1 MNPLHVF
8 WTQHSSLTMLSANFS
23 TSTIF
28 SLSFKGTWWN
38 VFRIWTWTLTVY
50 IVRVGSMPNILQFV
64 SVFAFC
70 IGIASLLCLVFWYLS
85 CLNILFTDV
94 QLCYSTQVGT
104 KRLRTEMDHLPKH
117 FFDLMTQ
124 SSIYLV
130 PNSAKCCNKWF
141 MKVQSG
147 THTSHL
153 AVWRHTIF
161 TRCLPSTVRR

>member
-70 IGIASLLCLVFWYLS
+70 IGIASLLCLFSDIWAVWTSYLQM
-85 CLNILFTDV
+85 CNCVT
-94 QLCYSTQVGT
+94 STRPQT

-147 THTSHL
+147 THTSPL
-153 AVWRHTIF
+153 VGSD
-161 TRCLPSTVRR
+161 L